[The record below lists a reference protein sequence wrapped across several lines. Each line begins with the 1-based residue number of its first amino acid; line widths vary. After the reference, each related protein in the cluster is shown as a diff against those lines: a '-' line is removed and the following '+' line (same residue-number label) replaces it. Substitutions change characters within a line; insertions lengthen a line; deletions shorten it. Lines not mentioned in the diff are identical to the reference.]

1 MVGGPII
8 DSDIRKAHTLPSRYY
23 TEDTLFSEILSTLS
37 NSFHFAAHVSQLNEN
52 NIIPLPQLE
61 NILGEALMITKD
73 EKIRCLSNVC
83 THRGMLIATKPCNSK
98 TLKCGYHGR
107 TFGLDGCMKNMPEF
121 TEVENFPSKSDSLI
135 QFPINIW
142 NGIIFTGGKRFFT
155 SVIDEIQKRIGWMRI
170 ESFEYDKSRHRSY
183 DINANW
189 ALYVDNYLEGFHIPF
204 VHGDLHNVLD
214 YDSYK
219 TELFEGGVLQ
229 IGIANEGE
237 AYFQLPISSPDY
249 GQKIAAYYY
258 WIYPGLMLNFYP
270 WGLSVNIVN
279 PISVDKT
286 SIIYHGFV
294 GEKSLLGKGAG
305 GDLDKVEAEDQ
316 EIVEATQRGVS
327 SKSYERGRYSPSKE
341 KGVHYFHRILTNS
354 LNNDFSVYQPR
365 SIDES

>member
-1 MVGGPII
+1 MVAGPII

-23 TEDTLFSEILSTLS
+23 TEDTLFSEIMSTLS

-61 NILGEALMITKD
+61 NILGESLMITKD
-73 EKIRCLSNVC
+73 KKIRCLSNVC

-121 TEVENFPSKSDSLI
+121 TEVENFPSDSDSLSE
-135 QFPINIW
+135 FPINIW
-142 NGIIFTGGKRFFT
+142 NGIIFTGGERFFT

-189 ALYVDNYLEGFHIPF
+189 TLYVDNYLEGFHIPF

-237 AYFQLPISSPDY
+237 AYFELPISSPDY

-286 SIIYHGFV
+286 RIIYYGFV
-294 GEKSLLGKGAG
+294 GEKSMLGKGAG

-354 LNNDFSVYQPR
+354 LNNDF
-365 SIDES
+365 

>member
-1 MVGGPII
+1 MVAAPII
-8 DSDIRKAHTLPSRYY
+8 DSDICKAHTLPSRYY
-23 TEDTLFSEILSTLS
+23 TEESLFSEILSKLS
-37 NSFHFAAHVSQLNEN
+37 NSFHFAAHVSQLDEN
-52 NIIPLPQLE
+52 NTIPLRQLE
-61 NILGEALMITKD
+61 KFLGEALILTKD

-83 THRGMLIATKPCNSK
+83 THRGMLIATKPCNLKS
-98 TLKCGYHGR
+98 LKCGYHGR
-107 TFGLDGCMKNMPEF
+107 TFGLDGCMRNMPEF
-121 TEVENFPSKSDSLI
+121 TDVENFPTDSDNLKEFDI
-135 QFPINIW
+135 KKW
-142 NGIIFTGGKRFFT
+142 NGIIFLGGEQFFDT
-155 SVIDEIQKRIGWMRI
+155 VINEMQNRIGWMNI

-204 VHGDLHNVLD
+204 VHGDLHSVLD
-214 YDSYK
+214 YDSYS

-237 AYFQLPISSPDY
+237 ACFDLPESSPDF

-270 WGLSVNIVN
+270 WGLSVNVVN
-279 PISVDKT
+279 PISVDRT
-286 SIIYHGFV
+286 RIVYHGFV
-294 GEKSLLGKGAG
+294 GEKSMLGKGAG

-341 KGVHYFHRILTNS
+341 KGVHHFHRILTNS
-354 LNNDFSVYQPR
+354 SDNDF
-365 SIDES
+365 